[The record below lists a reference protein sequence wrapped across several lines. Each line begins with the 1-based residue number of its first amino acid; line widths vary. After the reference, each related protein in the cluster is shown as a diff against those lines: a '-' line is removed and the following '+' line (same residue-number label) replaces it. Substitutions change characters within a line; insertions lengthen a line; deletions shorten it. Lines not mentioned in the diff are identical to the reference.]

1 MAEAMIGT
9 ATNAGLRRKARMA
22 RDEHQSRAMS
32 PQRALRLALE
42 KTADEDLSLALTA
55 ASCERSKTDHAG
67 LIALI
72 PDAMLLILIDG
83 PEGATGVMAL
93 DGAILSSLIEVQTMG
108 RVLTRPAPD
117 RPVTRTD
124 AALAAPLVDGVL
136 TRATG
141 HLSEH
146 PDRHWACG
154 YRFGAM
160 IEDRRSLGLA
170 LTAPDCP
177 QYHVFRLPLDIG
189 PGIRTGEVL
198 LALPLRP
205 DPALAAAPEPADPS
219 RQLQDRVLA
228 APARLDAVLCRLHLP
243 LSAIR
248 ALSVGD
254 VLALPPDA
262 MREIS
267 IEVAGARRLAT
278 ARLGKLDGLRAL
290 RLNPSGQG
298 QGAVMLDDP
307 DGFDTEAK
315 PTLSMALTAAVPD
328 PVAPPSRLAARQP
341 AAGNPPAEALDAA
354 MTPPAFQE
362 DLMSLTQEEDDPFQQ
377 VALSFGEGPAAA

>member
-1 MAEAMIGT
+1 MIGT
-9 ATNAGLRRKARMA
+9 ATNAGLRRKAKMA

-42 KTADEDLSLALTA
+42 KAADEDLSLALTV
-55 ASCERSKTDHAG
+55 ASCERTKMDHAG
-67 LIALI
+67 LIAMI

-83 PEGATGVMAL
+83 PDGATGVMAM

-108 RVLTRPAPD
+108 RVLPRPTPA

-124 AALAAPLVDGVL
+124 AALAAPLVEGVL
-136 TRATG
+136 TRVTG
-141 HLSEH
+141 HLLDH
-146 PDRHWACG
+146 PDRYWACG

-170 LTAPDCP
+170 LTAPDYP
-177 QYHVFRLPLDIG
+177 EYHVFRMPLDIG
-189 PGIRTGEVL
+189 PGVRMGEAL

-205 DPALAAAPEPADPS
+205 DPAVAAAPALADPS

-228 APARLDAVLCRLHLP
+228 APARLDAVLCRLHMP

-262 MREIS
+262 IREIS

-290 RLNPSGQG
+290 RLNASGQG
-298 QGAVMLDDP
+298 QGAVMPGDSAGFEP
-307 DGFDTEAK
+307 DVMTG
-315 PTLSMALTAAVPD
+315 LSMSL
-328 PVAPPSRLAARQP
+328 
-341 AAGNPPAEALDAA
+341 PAEMQDTSVPPLHMAVLQAATDAPA
-354 MTPPAFQE
+354 DHDYDATTMTPLLQN
-362 DLMSLTQEEDDPFQQ
+362 DLSDLTKEEGDPFDQ

>member
-1 MAEAMIGT
+1 
-9 ATNAGLRRKARMA
+9 MA
-22 RDEHQSRAMS
+22 RDEQQSRAMS

-42 KTADEDLSLALTA
+42 KTADEDLSLALIA
-55 ASCERSKTDHAG
+55 ASCERTKMDHAG
-67 LIALI
+67 LIDLI

-83 PEGATGVMAL
+83 PDGATGVLAM

-108 RVLTRPAPD
+108 RVLPRPAPD

-124 AALAAPLVDGVL
+124 AALAAPLVSGVL
-136 TRATG
+136 ARVTD
-141 HLSEH
+141 HLSDH

-170 LTAPDCP
+170 LMAPDYP

-189 PGIRTGEVL
+189 PGVRTGEVL
-198 LALPLRP
+198 LGLPLRP
-205 DPALAAAPEPADPS
+205 DPAVVAAAEPADPS

-228 APARLDAVLCRLHLP
+228 APARLDAVLCRLQLP

-254 VLALPPDA
+254 VLAVPPEA

-298 QGAVMLDDP
+298 RAPGVVTMDDSGGVDP
-307 DGFDTEAK
+307 DDAPK
-315 PTLSMALTAAVPD
+315 LSLALAAAVPD
-328 PVAPPSRLAARQP
+328 PAAQPPRNAAQQTK
-341 AAGNPPAEALDAA
+341 ASVLTGGELDAT
-354 MTPPAFQE
+354 MVIPSFQE
-362 DLMSLTQEEDDPFQQ
+362 DLIAEEKEEGDPFQQ
-377 VALSFGEGPAAA
+377 VALSFGEDPAAA

>member
-1 MAEAMIGT
+1 MIGT

-67 LIALI
+67 LIAMI

-83 PEGATGVMAL
+83 PEGATGVMAM
-93 DGAILSSLIEVQTMG
+93 DGAVLASLIEVQTMG
-108 RVLTRPAPD
+108 QVLPRQAPA

-136 TRATG
+136 TRVTG
-141 HLSEH
+141 HLAEH
-146 PDRHWACG
+146 PDRYWTCG

-177 QYHVFRLPLDIG
+177 YYNVFRLPLDIG
-189 PGIRTGEVL
+189 PGIRMGEVL
-198 LALPLRP
+198 VALPLLP
-205 DPALAAAPEPADPS
+205 DPAVAAVPEPADPS
-219 RQLQDRVLA
+219 HQLQDRVLA

-248 ALSVGD
+248 ALAAGD

-262 MREIS
+262 MREVS

-290 RLNPSGQG
+290 RLNPSGLG
-298 QGAVMLDDP
+298 QGAVALDDP
-307 DGFDTEAK
+307 DGLAQDTA
-315 PTLSMALTAAVPD
+315 PSLSMALA
-328 PVAPPSRLAARQP
+328 
-341 AAGNPPAEALDAA
+341 AAGQDAA
-354 MTPPAFQE
+354 SRPPRVALREPTVDGAAGTAVAATGTMAAFQE
-362 DLMSLTQEEDDPFQQ
+362 DLTASTKEEGDPFEQ

>member
-1 MAEAMIGT
+1 
-9 ATNAGLRRKARMA
+9 MA

-67 LIALI
+67 LIAMI

-83 PEGATGVMAL
+83 PEGATGVMAM
-93 DGAILSSLIEVQTMG
+93 DGAVLASLIEVQTMG
-108 RVLTRPAPD
+108 QVLPRQAPA

-136 TRATG
+136 TRVTG
-141 HLSEH
+141 HLAEH
-146 PDRHWACG
+146 PDCYWTCG

-177 QYHVFRLPLDIG
+177 YYNVFRLPLDIG
-189 PGIRTGEVL
+189 PGIRMGEVL
-198 LALPLRP
+198 VALPLLP
-205 DPALAAAPEPADPS
+205 DPAVAAVPEPADPS
-219 RQLQDRVLA
+219 HQLQDRVLA

-248 ALSVGD
+248 ALAAGD

-262 MREIS
+262 MREVS

-290 RLNPSGQG
+290 RLNPSGLG
-298 QGAVMLDDP
+298 QGAVALDDP
-307 DGFDTEAK
+307 DGLAQDTA
-315 PTLSMALTAAVPD
+315 PSLSMALA
-328 PVAPPSRLAARQP
+328 
-341 AAGNPPAEALDAA
+341 AAGQDPASRPPRVALREPTVDSAA
-354 MTPPAFQE
+354 GTAVAATGTMAAFQE
-362 DLMSLTQEEDDPFQQ
+362 DLTASTKEEGDPFEQ